1 MPSKQTKS
9 AKDFLNKVFI
19 DDTIWANMAD
29 SFRWLT
35 MFPRLGTD
43 ARSVTY
49 NVQQYNAYSD
59 PKKQKPMKRVPSTK
73 FPFITFS
80 QLEPDF
86 AKMEGEGLAVKI
98 DQEILDHPDMLDE
111 FDRAINYLGTW
122 MAEAIN
128 ADILSILTAKVTQET
143 TGDKLYDNKNGGTPN
158 PVWSDSSA
166 KYLSDL
172 NLFRRDYRTHAKPYK
187 MTDVFVYDENWGEYQ
202 DSLVNAG
209 VSLEILKDLG
219 GGADLSSG
227 IIYIPRLGI
236 NLHEVTTEQGA
247 IPEGSMLGLSSAPGA
262 SVGTLYYAETGNK
275 YLANPTT
282 GEGKNIVGLH
292 TKINEND
299 DGDYVIRIW
308 TKYAFAVKQPA
319 YGLYLATGI

>member
-49 NVQQYNAYSD
+49 NVQQYNAYTD

-128 ADILSILTAKVTQET
+128 ADILSILTAKVTHPEPGLVRFQRQV
-143 TGDKLYDNKNGGTPN
+143 
-158 PVWSDSSA
+158 PVRPEPVQA
-166 KYLSDL
+166 RL
-172 NLFRRDYRTHAKPYK
+172 
-187 MTDVFVYDENWGEYQ
+187 Q
-202 DSLVNAG
+202 DSRQAVQ
-209 VSLEILKDLG
+209 D
-219 GGADLSSG
+219 DR
-227 IIYIPRLGI
+227 RLR
-236 NLHEVTTEQGA
+236 L
-247 IPEGSMLGLSSAPGA
+247 
-262 SVGTLYYAETGNK
+262 
-275 YLANPTT
+275 
-282 GEGKNIVGLH
+282 
-292 TKINEND
+292 
-299 DGDYVIRIW
+299 R
-308 TKYAFAVKQPA
+308 
-319 YGLYLATGI
+319 